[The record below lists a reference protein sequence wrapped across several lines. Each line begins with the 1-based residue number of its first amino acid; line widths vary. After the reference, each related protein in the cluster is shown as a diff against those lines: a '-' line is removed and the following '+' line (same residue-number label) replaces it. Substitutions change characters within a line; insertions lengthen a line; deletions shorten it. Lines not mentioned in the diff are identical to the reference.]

1 MRLKQIKLAGFKSF
15 VDSTTVRFPGN
26 RCAVVGPNGCGKS
39 NIIDAVRWVMGES
52 SARQLRGEEQGDL
65 IFNGTA
71 NRKAAGIAVVELV
84 FDNADGRVGGEF
96 ASYAEISIR
105 REVTREAGSQY
116 FMNGARC
123 RRRDIQDIFHGTGFG
138 PRSYSIIGQGMIS
151 DLVKARPEELR
162 VYLEE
167 AAGISKYKERRRE
180 TENRIKHTQENLDR
194 VQDIREELAGQ
205 LARLQRQA
213 KAAERY
219 RTLKAEERQLGAE
232 LRAIRSRG
240 LANRLDAMDGDISRR
255 DAALEGKR
263 AEQRRIEAELEQ
275 LRADQAKAGDALAET
290 QGRYY
295 KLGADIERDEGSIR
309 FHRERLEQLRAELA
323 KVRQL
328 AEEAAHQLRLD
339 HSEIKAVDEAI
350 AQLGPAVQA
359 AEAADREA
367 LTALRDLEEGYRRW
381 EADWDAFNQQAARH
395 ERDAGIQAAR
405 IDQFSQGIERLEARM
420 AQVED
425 EGLAPPAEG
434 GEVDGLAQ
442 RIDGLERQ
450 RSQLDDATQSCLAEH
465 VAAREALAER
475 QEDLERARTGA
486 QRLRHD
492 LAGLRAV
499 QEAALGRSDAD
510 VQAWLQDQGLD
521 HSERLGETLSV
532 VPGWE
537 HAVEVVLGDFVQA
550 LRVSELDSYATGL
563 DALGTGRLA
572 LVEGRLEAEVE
583 RELPSLVSLVRRS
596 EFKLDSLLY
605 GVFAAESD
613 AVALKHRVRLGPGES
628 IVTRNGLW
636 VGRDWLRHMPSVEQD
651 AGIIERAQD
660 IEALELQLAE
670 AEQALEVCKRLADE
684 ASERIR
690 ALEAER
696 ERLRRQTDEV
706 KGQLGELKADHGVRQ
721 VRLEEALARRD
732 RLRQERQEAAG
743 QLDQERERLGHAQ
756 AALRDIEQASAGE
769 DEQRRA
775 LAADKSRLAAGLE
788 QARGAARAA
797 HDRFHAHQAEHQGL
811 LSRREA
817 SRTASQR
824 LEAQAEELAE
834 RRRRIEEG
842 QVASE
847 APLPELERNLQEN
860 LRSRVAVEA
869 ELGELRQR
877 SGAVDARLR
886 ELQAERNRAEQAV
899 NDVREGLEAVRVE
912 REGLRV
918 QAAHLAEQIAA
929 AGFELQP
936 LLAELPQEADESTW
950 AERLEGLDRRIRR
963 LGPINLAAIDEYEAQ
978 SERKAHLDAQHE
990 DLSKALETLFQAIHK
1005 IDRVTR
1011 ERFKDTFERVNAHFG
1026 ELFPKVFGGG
1036 RAHLELTGNDLLDT
1050 GVSVMA
1056 QPLGKRNASVNLL
1069 SGGEKALTAVA
1080 LIFSIFQ
1087 LNPSPV
1093 CLLDEVDAELDDSNV
1108 GRFAELIGEMSR
1120 DVQFVVVTHNKI
1132 TMEMADYL
1140 MGVTMGEPGVSRI
1153 VSVDVVEAAAMAAA

>member
-65 IFNGTA
+65 IFDGAA
-71 NRKAAGIAVVELV
+71 NRKAAGIAIVELV
-84 FDNADGRVGGEF
+84 FDNSDGRIGGEF
-96 ASYAEISIR
+96 ASYAEIAIR
-105 REVTREAGSQY
+105 REVTRESGSQY
-116 FMNGARC
+116 YLNGTRC
-123 RRRDIQDIFHGTGFG
+123 RRRDIQGIFHGTGFG

-219 RTLKAEERQLGAE
+219 RTLKAEERQLAAE
-232 LRAIRSRG
+232 LRAIQSRS
-240 LANRLDAMDGDISRR
+240 LSNRLDAMDGDISRR
-255 DAALEGKR
+255 DVALEGKR
-263 AEQRRIEAELEQ
+263 AEQRRIEAEVER
-275 LRADQAKAGDALAET
+275 LRADQAKAGDALAQT

-295 KLGADIERDEGSIR
+295 KLGADIERDEESIR

-323 KVRQL
+323 KVLQRG
-328 AEEAAHQLRLD
+328 EEAAHQLGLD
-339 HSEIKAVDEAI
+339 QSEIEALDQAI
-350 AQLGPAVQA
+350 AELGPAVEE
-359 AEAADREA
+359 AEAADNQA
-367 LTALRDLEEGYRRW
+367 LTTLRTMEEGYRQW

-405 IDQFSQGIERLEARM
+405 IDQFSQGIERIEARM
-420 AQVED
+420 AQVEE
-425 EGLAPPAEG
+425 EGLAPADG

-450 RSQLDDATQSCLAEH
+450 RSELDDATGRCLAEH
-465 VAAREALAER
+465 VAAKEALAER
-475 QEDLERARTGA
+475 QEGLEGARADV

-492 LAGLRAV
+492 LARLQAV
-499 QEAALGRSDAD
+499 QEAALGRSDAG
-510 VQAWLQDQGLD
+510 VQAWLQEKGLD
-521 HSERLGETLSV
+521 GSERLGETLSV
-532 VPGWE
+532 APGWE

-550 LRVSELDSYATGL
+550 LRVNELDRYTTGL
-563 DALGTGRLA
+563 DALGDGRLA
-572 LVEGRLEAEVE
+572 LVEGRLEAERE
-583 RELPSLVSLVRRS
+583 SELPSLVSLVRRS
-596 EFKLDSLLY
+596 DFKLDSLLY
-605 GVFAAESD
+605 GVFAAESN
-613 AVALKHRVRLGPGES
+613 AVALQHRARLKPGES
-628 IVTRNGLW
+628 IVTRDGLW
-636 VGRDWLRHMPSVEQD
+636 VGQDWLRHMPSVEQD

-660 IEALELQLAE
+660 MEALELHLAQ
-670 AEQALEVCKRLADE
+670 AEQALEACKRLADE
-684 ASERIR
+684 ASQRVRE
-690 ALEAER
+690 LEAER
-696 ERLRRQTDEV
+696 EHLRRQTDEV
-706 KGQLGELKADHGVRQ
+706 KGQLGELKADHGVRR
-721 VRLEEALARRD
+721 VRLEEALARRN
-732 RLRQERQEAAG
+732 RLQQERQEAAD
-743 QLDQERERLGHAQ
+743 QLDQERKQLEQAQ
-756 AALRDIEQASAGE
+756 AALQGIEQARTGE
-769 DEQRRA
+769 GKARRA
-775 LAADKSRLAAGLE
+775 LAADKSRLTASLE
-788 QARGAARAA
+788 QARAAARTA
-797 HDRFHAHQAEHQGL
+797 HDRFHARQAEHQGL
-811 LSRREA
+811 LSRLEA
-817 SRTASQR
+817 SQTARQR
-824 LEAQAEELAE
+824 LKAQAEELAE
-834 RRRRIEEG
+834 RRRQIEAD

-847 APLPELERNLQEN
+847 GPLPELERNLQGN
-860 LRSRVAVEA
+860 LQARVAVEA

-877 SGAVDARLR
+877 SDAVDARLR

-899 NDVREGLEAVRVE
+899 NDVREGLQKLRVE

-918 QAAHLAEQIAA
+918 QAAHLVEQVAA
-929 AGFELQP
+929 AGFELQSI
-936 LLAELPQEADESTW
+936 LAELPEEAAESTW
-950 AERLEGLDRRIRR
+950 SERLEGVDRRIRR
-963 LGPINLAAIDEYEAQ
+963 LGPINLAAIDEYDAQ

-1036 RAHLELTGNDLLDT
+1036 HAYLELTGKDLLDT

-1056 QPLGKRNASVNLL
+1056 RPLGKRNASVNLL
-1069 SGGEKALTAVA
+1069 SGGEKALTAIA
-1080 LIFSIFQ
+1080 LIFSIFH

-1093 CLLDEVDAELDDSNV
+1093 CLLDEVDAPLDDTNV
-1108 GRFAELIGEMSR
+1108 ARFAELISDMSR
-1120 DVQFVVVTHNKI
+1120 DVQFVVVTHNKL

>member
-65 IFNGTA
+65 IFDGSA
-71 NRKAAGIAVVELV
+71 NRKAAGIAIVELV
-84 FDNADGRVGGEF
+84 FDNSDGRIGGEF
-96 ASYAEISIR
+96 ASYAEIAIR

-116 FMNGARC
+116 YLNGARC

-219 RTLKAEERQLGAE
+219 RTLKAEERQLTAQ
-232 LRAIRSRG
+232 LRAIQSRS
-240 LANRLDAMDGDISRR
+240 LSNRLDAMDGDINRR

-263 AEQRRIEAELEQ
+263 AEQRRIEAEIEQ
-275 LRADQAKAGDALAET
+275 LRTDQTKAADALAEA

-295 KLGADIERDEGSIR
+295 KLGADIERDEASIR
-309 FHRERLEQLRAELA
+309 FHRERLDQLRDELA
-323 KVRQL
+323 KVLMRG
-328 AEEAAHQLRLD
+328 EEATHQLGLD
-339 HSEIKAVDEAI
+339 QSEIETLDQAI
-350 AQLGPAVQA
+350 AELGPAVEA
-359 AEAADREA
+359 AEAADNQS
-367 LTALRDLEEGYRRW
+367 LTALRGLEEGYKRW
-381 EADWDAFNQQAARH
+381 EADWEAFNQQAARH

-405 IDQFSQGIERLEARM
+405 IDQFNQGIERIETRM
-420 AQVED
+420 AQVEEQEQVSAD
-425 EGLAPPAEG
+425 G
-434 GEVDGLAQ
+434 GEVDGLAL

-450 RSQLDDATQSCLAEH
+450 RSQLDDATQHCLGEH
-465 VAAREALAER
+465 VAAQETLAEC
-475 QEDLERARTGA
+475 QERLDVARAEV

-492 LAGLRAV
+492 LARLQAV
-499 QEAALGRSDAD
+499 QETALGRSDAG
-510 VQAWLQDQGLD
+510 VQAWLHESGLD
-521 HSERLGETLSV
+521 GSERLGETLSV

-550 LRVSELDSYATGL
+550 LQVTDLERYTAGL
-563 DALGTGRLA
+563 ETLAAGRLA
-572 LVEGRLEAEVE
+572 LVEGRLEAEMAS
-583 RELPSLVSLVRRS
+583 ELPSLVSLVRRS

-613 AVALKHRVRLGPGES
+613 AVALQHRARLKPGES

-636 VGRDWLRHMPSVEQD
+636 VGRDWLRHMPGVEQD

-660 IEALELQLAE
+660 MEALELRLAE
-670 AEQALEVCKRLADE
+670 AEQALEVCKRHLTE

-696 ERLRRQTDEV
+696 ESLRRQTDEV
-706 KGQLGELKADHGVRQ
+706 KGELGELKADHGVRR
-721 VRLEEALARRD
+721 VRLEEALARRN
-732 RLRQERQEAAG
+732 RLQLELKEAAD
-743 QLDQERERLGHAQ
+743 QLRKEREHL
-756 AALRDIEQASAGE
+756 EQAQTELQAIERARAGE
-769 DEQRRA
+769 GELRRA
-775 LAADKSRLAAGLE
+775 LAAEKSRLAGGLE
-788 QARGAARAA
+788 QARRTARAA
-797 HDRFHAHQAEHQGL
+797 HDRFHARQAEYQGL
-811 LSRREA
+811 LSRLEA
-817 SRTASQR
+817 GRTARRR
-824 LEAQAEELAE
+824 LQDQAEELAE
-834 RRRRIEEG
+834 RRRQIEEG
-842 QVASE
+842 QAASE
-847 APLPELERNLQEN
+847 SPLPELERKLQANLQG
-860 LRSRVAVEA
+860 RVAVEA
-869 ELGELRQR
+869 ELGELRQH

-899 NDVREGLEAVRVE
+899 NGVREDLEAARLE

-918 QAAHLAEQIAA
+918 QASHLAEQVAA
-929 AGFELQP
+929 AGFELEAVV
-936 LLAELPQEADESTW
+936 AELPEDAAESAW

-963 LGPINLAAIDEYEAQ
+963 LGPINLAAIDEYDAQ

-990 DLSKALETLFQAIHK
+990 DLTKALETLFQAIHK

-1011 ERFKDTFERVNAHFG
+1011 ERFKDTFEQVNAHFG

-1036 RAHLELTGNDLLDT
+1036 RAYLQLTGKDLLDA

-1056 QPLGKRNASVNLL
+1056 RPPGKRNASVNLL
-1069 SGGEKALTAVA
+1069 SGGEKALTAIA

-1093 CLLDEVDAELDDSNV
+1093 CLLDEVDAPLDDANV
-1108 GRFAELIGEMSR
+1108 VRFAELISDMSR
-1120 DVQFVVVTHNKI
+1120 DVQFMVVTHNKL

-1153 VSVDVVEAAAMAAA
+1153 VSVDVVEAATMVAA

>member
-65 IFNGTA
+65 IFDGAA
-71 NRKAAGIAVVELV
+71 NRKPAGIAIVELV
-84 FDNADGRVGGEF
+84 FDNSDGRIGGEF
-96 ASYAEISIR
+96 ASYAEIAIR
-105 REVTREAGSQY
+105 REITREAASQY
-116 FMNGARC
+116 YLNGARC

-219 RTLKAEERQLGAE
+219 RALKDEERQLSAE
-232 LRAIRSRG
+232 LRATQSRG
-240 LANRLDAMDGDISRR
+240 LSNRLDAMDADINRR
-255 DAALEGKR
+255 EAALEGKR
-263 AEQRRIEAELEQ
+263 AEQRRLEAEIEQ
-275 LRADQAKAGDALAET
+275 LRTDQAKAADALAEA

-295 KLGADIERDEGSIR
+295 KLGADIERDEESIR
-309 FHRERLEQLRAELA
+309 FHRERLEQLRTELA
-323 KVRQL
+323 KVQQRG
-328 AEEAAHQLRLD
+328 EEAAHQLGLD
-339 HSEIKAVDEAI
+339 QSEIETLDQAI
-350 AQLGPAVQA
+350 AELGPAVAA
-359 AEAADREA
+359 AEAADNEA
-367 LTALRDLEEGYRRW
+367 LTALRSLEEGYKQW
-381 EADWDAFNQQAARH
+381 EADWEAFNQQAARH

-405 IDQFSQGIERLEARM
+405 IDQFSQGIERLEARL
-420 AQVED
+420 AQVAD
-425 EGLAPPAEG
+425 EGQAPADG
-434 GEVDGLAQ
+434 GEVDGLAL
-442 RIDGLERQ
+442 RIDALERQ
-450 RSQLDDATQSCLAEH
+450 RSRLDDATQRCLAEH
-465 VAAREALAER
+465 VAGQETLAEC
-475 QEDLERARTGA
+475 QERLEGARAEV

-492 LAGLRAV
+492 LARLQAV
-499 QEAALGRSDAD
+499 QETALGRSEAGLE
-510 VQAWLQDQGLD
+510 AWLQQQGLD
-521 HSERLGETLSV
+521 GSERLGESLSV

-550 LRVSELDSYATGL
+550 LRVADLDRYASGL
-563 DALGTGRLA
+563 DGLADGRLA
-572 LVEGRLEAEVE
+572 LVEGRLEAEAAS
-583 RELPSLVSLVRRS
+583 ELPSLVSLVRRS
-596 EFKLDSLLY
+596 DFKLDSLLY

-613 AVALKHRVRLGPGES
+613 AVALEQRTHLKPGES

-636 VGRDWLRHMPSVEQD
+636 VGRDWLRHLPSVEQD

-660 IEALELQLAE
+660 IEALEVRLAE
-670 AEQALEVCKRLADE
+670 AEQALEACKERLTE
-684 ASERIR
+684 ASERIQ

-696 ERLRRQTDEV
+696 EHLRRQTDEV
-706 KGQLGELKADHGVRQ
+706 KGELGELKADHGVRR
-721 VRLEEALARRD
+721 VRLEEALARRN
-732 RLRQERQEAAG
+732 RLQRERKEATDQLAKERQ
-743 QLDQERERLGHAQ
+743 RLEQAQ
-756 AALRDIEQASAGE
+756 AALQAIEQARAGE
-769 DEQRRA
+769 GESRRT
-775 LAADKSRLAAGLE
+775 LTEDKSRLTAALE
-788 QARGAARAA
+788 QARATARTA
-797 HDRFHAHQAEHQGL
+797 HDHFHARQAEHQGL
-811 LSRREA
+811 LSRLEA
-817 SRTASQR
+817 SRTARQR

-834 RRRRIEEG
+834 RRGQIEAD

-847 APLPELERNLQEN
+847 GPLPELQRNLQAN
-860 LRSRVAVEA
+860 LDSRVAVEA
-869 ELGELRQR
+869 ELGTLRQR

-886 ELQAERNRAEQAV
+886 ELQAQRNRAEEAV
-899 NDVREGLEAVRVE
+899 SEVREGLEAARLE

-918 QAAHLAEQIAA
+918 QAAHLAEQITA
-929 AGFELQP
+929 AGFELEAVVAQ
-936 LLAELPQEADESTW
+936 LPEDATEPAWT
-950 AERLEGLDRRIRR
+950 ERLEGLDRRIRR
-963 LGPINLAAIDEYEAQ
+963 LGPINLAAIDEYDAQ

-990 DLSKALETLFQAIHK
+990 DLNKALETLFQAIHK

-1036 RAHLELTGNDLLDT
+1036 RAYLELTGQDLLNT

-1056 QPLGKRNASVNLL
+1056 RPPGKRNASVNLL
-1069 SGGEKALTAVA
+1069 SGGEKALTAIA

-1093 CLLDEVDAELDDSNV
+1093 CLLDEVDAPLDDANV
-1108 GRFAELIGEMSR
+1108 GRFAELIGDMSQ
-1120 DVQFVVVTHNKI
+1120 DVQFVVVTHNKL

>member
-65 IFNGTA
+65 IFDGAA
-71 NRKAAGIAVVELV
+71 NRKAAGIAIVELV
-84 FDNADGRVGGEF
+84 FDNSDGRIGGEF
-96 ASYAEISIR
+96 ASYAEIAIR

-116 FMNGARC
+116 YLNGTRC

-219 RTLKAEERQLGAE
+219 RTLKAEERQLSAE
-232 LRAIRSRG
+232 LRAIQSRS
-240 LANRLDAMDGDISRR
+240 LSNRLDTMDGDINRR

-263 AEQRRIEAELEQ
+263 AEQRRIEAEVEQ
-275 LRADQAKAGDALAET
+275 LRADQTKAADALAQT
-290 QGRYY
+290 QGRFY
-295 KLGADIERDEGSIR
+295 KLGSDIERDEESIR

-323 KVRQL
+323 QVVQRG
-328 AEEAAHQLRLD
+328 EEAAHQLGLD
-339 HSEIKAVDEAI
+339 QSEIETLDKAI
-350 AQLGPAVQA
+350 AELGPVVEA
-359 AEAADREA
+359 AEAADSQA
-367 LTALRDLEEGYRRW
+367 LTALRGLEEGYKQW
-381 EADWDAFNQQAARH
+381 EADWDAFNQRAARH

-405 IDQFSQGIERLEARM
+405 IDQFSQGIERIEARM

-425 EGLAPPAEG
+425 EGQAPADG

-442 RIDGLERQ
+442 RIEALERQ
-450 RSQLDDATQSCLAEH
+450 RNQLEDATGRCLAEH
-465 VAAREALAER
+465 VAAQEALAEH
-475 QEDLERARTGA
+475 QERLERARTDV
-486 QRLRHD
+486 QSLRHD
-492 LAGLRAV
+492 LARLQAV
-499 QEAALGRSDAD
+499 QEAALGRSDAG
-510 VQAWLQDQGLD
+510 VQAWLHERGLD
-521 HSERLGETLSV
+521 GSERLGETLSV
-532 VPGWE
+532 VSGWE

-550 LRVSELDSYATGL
+550 LRVNDLDRYTTGL
-563 DALGTGRLA
+563 DAPDVGRLA
-572 LVEGRLEAEVE
+572 LVEGRLEAEKE
-583 RELPSLVSLVRRS
+583 SELPSLVSLVRRS
-596 EFKLDSLLY
+596 DFKLDSLLY
-605 GVFAAESD
+605 GVFAAESE
-613 AVALKHRVRLGPGES
+613 AVALQHRAHLKPGES

-636 VGRDWLRHMPSVEQD
+636 VGRDWLRHMPSVDQD
-651 AGIIERAQD
+651 AGILERAQD
-660 IEALELQLAE
+660 MEALELQLTE
-670 AEQALEVCKRLADE
+670 ADQALEAGKEVVAG
-684 ASERIR
+684 AQERIQ

-696 ERLRRQTDEV
+696 EHLRRQTDEV
-706 KGQLGELKADHGVRQ
+706 KGQLGELKADHGVRR
-721 VRLEEALARRD
+721 VRLEEALARRS
-732 RLRQERQEAAG
+732 RSQRERQDAAD
-743 QLDQERERLGHAQ
+743 QLEKERERLEQAQ
-756 AALRDIEQASAGE
+756 AALRSVEQARDGE
-769 DEQRRA
+769 DELRRT
-775 LAADKSRLAAGLE
+775 LTADKSRLAADLE
-788 QARGAARAA
+788 RARRAARTA
-797 HDRFHAHQAEHQGL
+797 HDRLHACQTEHQGL
-811 LSRREA
+811 LSRLQA
-817 SRTASQR
+817 SQTARQR

-834 RRRRIEEG
+834 RRRRIEHD

-847 APLPELERNLQEN
+847 DPLPQLERNLQAN
-860 LRSRVAVEA
+860 LQSRVAVEA
-869 ELGELRQR
+869 QLGELRQQ
-877 SGAVDARLR
+877 SGVVDARLR

-899 NDVREGLEAVRVE
+899 NDVREGLEAARVE

-918 QAAHLAEQIAA
+918 QAANLAEQVAA
-929 AGFELQP
+929 AGFELEAV
-936 LLAELPQEADESTW
+936 LAQLPEEAVESTW
-950 AERLEGLDRRIRR
+950 TERLEGLDRRIRR
-963 LGPINLAAIDEYEAQ
+963 LGPINLAAIDEYDAQ

-990 DLSKALETLFQAIHK
+990 DLSKALATLFQAIHK

-1036 RAHLELTGNDLLDT
+1036 RAYLELTGNDLLDT

-1056 QPLGKRNASVNLL
+1056 RPLGKRNASVNLL
-1069 SGGEKALTAVA
+1069 SGGEKALTAIA

-1093 CLLDEVDAELDDSNV
+1093 CLLDEVDAPLDDSNV
-1108 GRFAELIGEMSR
+1108 GRFAELISDMSR
-1120 DVQFVVVTHNKI
+1120 DVQFVVVTHNKL

>member
-65 IFNGTA
+65 IFDGAA
-71 NRKAAGIAVVELV
+71 NRKAAGIAIVELV
-84 FDNADGRVGGEF
+84 FDNSDGRIGGEF
-96 ASYAEISIR
+96 ASYAEIAIR

-116 FMNGARC
+116 YLNGTRC

-219 RTLKAEERQLGAE
+219 RTLKADERQLSAE
-232 LRAIRSRG
+232 LRAIQSRS
-240 LANRLDAMDGDISRR
+240 LSNRLDTMDGDINRR

-263 AEQRRIEAELEQ
+263 AEQRRIEAEVEQ
-275 LRADQAKAGDALAET
+275 LRADQTKAADALAQT
-290 QGRYY
+290 QGRFY
-295 KLGADIERDEGSIR
+295 KLGSDIERDEESIR

-323 KVRQL
+323 KVVQRG
-328 AEEAAHQLRLD
+328 EEAAHQLGLD
-339 HSEIKAVDEAI
+339 QSEIETLDKAI
-350 AQLGPAVQA
+350 AELGPVVEA
-359 AEAADREA
+359 AEQADSQA
-367 LTALRDLEEGYRRW
+367 LTALRGLEEGYQQW
-381 EADWDAFNQQAARH
+381 EADWDAFNQRAARH

-405 IDQFSQGIERLEARM
+405 IDQFSQGIERIEARM

-425 EGLAPPAEG
+425 EGRAPTDG

-442 RIDGLERQ
+442 RIEALDRQ
-450 RSQLDDATQSCLAEH
+450 RSQLDDATGRCLAEH
-465 VAAREALAER
+465 VAAQEALAEH
-475 QEDLERARTGA
+475 QEQFEGARADV
-486 QRLRHD
+486 QSLRHD
-492 LAGLRAV
+492 LARLQAV
-499 QEAALGRSDAD
+499 QEAALGRSDAG
-510 VQAWLQDQGLD
+510 VQAWLHERGLD
-521 HSERLGETLSV
+521 GSDRLGETLSV

-550 LRVSELDSYATGL
+550 LRVNDLDRYATGL
-563 DALGTGRLA
+563 DAPEVGRLA
-572 LVEGRLEAEVE
+572 LVEGRLEAEKE
-583 RELPSLVSLVRRS
+583 SELPSLVSLVRRS
-596 EFKLDSLLY
+596 DFKLDSLLY
-605 GVFAAESD
+605 GVFAAESE
-613 AVALKHRVRLGPGES
+613 AVALQHRAHLKPGES

-636 VGRDWLRHMPSVEQD
+636 VGHDWLRHMPSVDQD

-660 IEALELQLAE
+660 MEALELQLVE
-670 AEQALEVCKRLADE
+670 ADQALEADKAE
-684 ASERIR
+684 AAEAQGRIR

-696 ERLRRQTDEV
+696 EQLRRQTDEV
-706 KGQLGELKADHGVRQ
+706 KGQLGELKADHGVRR
-721 VRLEEALARRD
+721 VRLEEAVARRN
-732 RLRQERQEAAG
+732 RLQRERQEAAD
-743 QLDQERERLGHAQ
+743 QLDQERERLEQAQ
-756 AALRDIEQASAGE
+756 AALRSVEQARDGE
-769 DEQRRA
+769 DELRRA
-775 LAADKSRLAAGLE
+775 LTADKSRLAADLE
-788 QARGAARAA
+788 QARRAARTA
-797 HDRFHAHQAEHQGL
+797 HDRLHACQTEHQGL
-811 LSRREA
+811 LSRLQA
-817 SRTASQR
+817 SRTARQR
-824 LEAQAEELAE
+824 LKAQVEELAE
-834 RRRRIEEG
+834 RRHRIEQD

-847 APLPELERNLQEN
+847 NPLPQLERNLQAN
-860 LRSRVAVEA
+860 LQSRVAVEA
-869 ELGELRQR
+869 QLGELRQH
-877 SGAVDARLR
+877 SGVVDARLR

-899 NDVREGLEAVRVE
+899 NDVREGLEAARVE

-929 AGFELQP
+929 AGFELDAV
-936 LLAELPQEADESTW
+936 LAELPEEAAESTW

-963 LGPINLAAIDEYEAQ
+963 LGPINLAAIDEYDAQ

-1036 RAHLELTGNDLLDT
+1036 RAYLELTGKDLLDT

-1056 QPLGKRNASVNLL
+1056 RPLGKRNASVNLL
-1069 SGGEKALTAVA
+1069 SGGEKALTAIA

-1093 CLLDEVDAELDDSNV
+1093 CLLDEVDAPLDDSNV
-1108 GRFAELIGEMSR
+1108 GRFAELISDMSR
-1120 DVQFVVVTHNKI
+1120 DVQFVVVTHNKL

>member
-65 IFNGTA
+65 IFDGAA
-71 NRKAAGIAVVELV
+71 NRKAAGIAIVELV
-84 FDNADGRVGGEF
+84 FDNSDGRIGGEF

-116 FMNGARC
+116 FLNGARC
-123 RRRDIQDIFHGTGFG
+123 RRRDIQGIFHGTGFG

-219 RTLKAEERQLGAE
+219 RTLKAEERQAGAE
-232 LRAIRSRG
+232 LRAIQSRG
-240 LANRLDAMDGDISRR
+240 LKDRLDALDSDISRR
-255 DAALEGKR
+255 EAALEGKR
-263 AEQRRIEAELEQ
+263 AEQRRIEAEIEQ
-275 LRADQAKAGDALAET
+275 LRADQAQAADALAEA

-295 KLGADIERDEGSIR
+295 KLGADIERDEESIQ
-309 FHRERLEQLRAELA
+309 FHRERLEQLRTELA
-323 KVRQL
+323 KVQQRN
-328 AEEAAHQLRLD
+328 EEAAHQLGLD
-339 HSEIKAVDEAI
+339 QSEIETLDQAI
-350 AQLGPAVQA
+350 AELGPAVEA
-359 AEAADREA
+359 AEMADNQA
-367 LTALRDLEEGYRRW
+367 LTALRGLEEGYRQW
-381 EADWDAFNQQAARH
+381 EADWEAFNQQAARH
-395 ERDAGIQAAR
+395 ERDAGIQSAR
-405 IDQFSQGIERLEARM
+405 VDQFSQGIERLLARLS
-420 AQVED
+420 QLEED
-425 EGLAPPAEG
+425 GQGPADG
-434 GEVDGLAQ
+434 GEVDGLAL

-450 RSQLDDATQSCLAEH
+450 RSQLDDATQRCLAEH
-465 VAAREALAER
+465 VAAQKTLADR
-475 QEDLERARTGA
+475 QERLEAGRTDV

-492 LAGLRAV
+492 LARLQAV
-499 QEAALGRSDAD
+499 QENALGRSDAD
-510 VQAWLQDQGLD
+510 LQGWLEESGLD
-521 HSERLGETLSV
+521 GSQRLGETLSV

-550 LRVSELDSYATGL
+550 LRVTDLGRYASAL
-563 DALGTGRLA
+563 DALADGRLA
-572 LVEGRLEAEVE
+572 LVEGRMEAEVTS
-583 RELPSLVSLVRRS
+583 ELPSLVSLVRHS
-596 EFKLDSLLY
+596 DFKLDSLLY

-613 AVALKHRVRLGPGES
+613 AVALAQRARLKPGES
-628 IVTRNGLW
+628 IVTRSGLW
-636 VGRDWLRHMPSVEQD
+636 VGSDWLRHMPSAEQD

-660 IEALELQLAE
+660 IEALEWQLAE
-670 AEQALEVCKRLADE
+670 AEQALEASKGRLTE
-684 ASERIR
+684 AQERIE

-696 ERLRRQTDEV
+696 ESLRRQADEV
-706 KGQLGELKADHGVRQ
+706 KGELSELKADHGVRR
-721 VRLEEALARRD
+721 VRLEEAMARRN
-732 RLRQERQEAAG
+732 RLQRERQEAAD
-743 QLDQERERLGHAQ
+743 QLQGEREGLEQAQ
-756 AALRDIEQASAGE
+756 AALQAIEQARAGE
-769 DEQRRA
+769 GERRRA
-775 LAADKSRLAAGLE
+775 LAADKVRLAAELE
-788 QARGAARAA
+788 QARGTARTA
-797 HDRFHAHQAEHQGL
+797 HDRFHARQAEQQGL
-811 LSRREA
+811 LSRLEA
-817 SRTASQR
+817 SRTARRR
-824 LEAQAEELAE
+824 LKAQAEELAE
-834 RRRRIEEG
+834 RRRQIEED

-847 APLPELERNLQEN
+847 GPLPGLKRNLQAN
-860 LRSRVAVEA
+860 LESRVAVEA

-899 NDVREGLEAVRVE
+899 NGAREGLEAARLE

-918 QAAHLAEQIAA
+918 QASHLAEQIAA
-929 AGFELQP
+929 AGFELEAV
-936 LLAELPQEADESTW
+936 LAELPEDAAEAAWT
-950 AERLEGLDRRIRR
+950 ERLEGLDRRIRR
-963 LGPINLAAIDEYEAQ
+963 LGPINLAAIDEYDAQ

-1026 ELFPKVFGGG
+1026 ELFPTVFGGG
-1036 RAHLELTGNDLLDT
+1036 RAYLELTGQDLLDT

-1056 QPLGKRNASVNLL
+1056 RPPGKRNASVNLL
-1069 SGGEKALTAVA
+1069 SGGEKALTAIA

-1093 CLLDEVDAELDDSNV
+1093 CLLDEVDAPLDDTNV
-1108 GRFAELIGEMSR
+1108 GRFAELISDMSQN
-1120 DVQFVVVTHNKI
+1120 VQFVVVTHNKL